1 MDKVKNDFLQVVETP
16 GLIMLVSKWLIRN
29 EVLASIINYAVYS
42 LKVMKPQV

>member
-1 MDKVKNDFLQVVETP
+1 MGKVKNDSPQVEEIP